1 VKRVLLAAAVLVAA
15 VAVLAFFTVPP
26 RRLQLQAAADGTVPG
41 ILHVHSNRSD
51 GRSSP
56 DEIAAAAARAGLKFV
71 VFADHGDATRAPD
84 PPTYRSGVLC
94 LDGVEISTN
103 QGHYVAIG
111 LPAAPYPLAG
121 DARDVVEDV
130 KRLGGFGIAAHPD
143 SPNPQLAWREWTAPF
158 DGIELFNPDT
168 SWRLLE
174 SERGAAAKGELVT
187 ALVDYAFRPAETIA
201 GHLRESRA
209 IASWQALAA
218 RRPVVAIAGVDA
230 HAKLLMSR
238 ADDSPY
244 ALPFFGYDVLFAL
257 MSVRVSVENPLTGNA
272 AADAAALLDGIRA
285 GHLYTVVDGLAT
297 PPSFD
302 FVAANGQD
310 TVREGDAVQAGGAVS
325 LHVRSNAPAS
335 YTTIVHRGT
344 GVLASARDAGDWTVH
359 ASAEPAVYWVEIAA
373 PHQPSPI
380 TWLRSNP
387 IYVRGPAAKPDTP
400 APRAAQTV
408 TTLFDGTSADDWA
421 IEHDPASLAAVEV
434 AGSPSGNELR
444 LRYGLGGG
452 TPASQFVALTHKTPN
467 GIAAATR
474 LAFTVRAEKPARIS
488 VQLRA
493 KTYYRWQRSIYVD
506 STAREQAVRL
516 DDVTPVGVTPPPAP
530 PLDDI
535 IGVMFV
541 VDVTNSKPGTSA
553 RLWLANVRFER

>member
-1 VKRVLLAAAVLVAA
+1 VAA

-26 RRLQLQAAADGTVPG
+26 RRLQLQASDDGTIPG

-56 DEIAAAAARAGLKFV
+56 DDIAAAAARAGLKFI
-71 VFADHGDATRAPD
+71 VFTDHGDATRPPD
-84 PPTYRSGVLC
+84 RPTYRSGVLC

-111 LPAAPYPLAG
+111 MPAAPYPLAG
-121 DARDVVEDV
+121 EARDVVEDV

-158 DGIELFNPDT
+158 DGIELLNPDT
-168 SWRLLE
+168 SWRLLA
-174 SERGAAAKGELVT
+174 SEPGVGSKGELVS
-187 ALVDYAFRPAETIA
+187 ALADYAFRPSETIA
-201 GHLRESRA
+201 SHLRESRA

-230 HAKLLMSR
+230 HAKLLMTR
-238 ADDSPY
+238 ADDSWY
-244 ALPFFGYDVLFAL
+244 ALPFFGYDVTFTT
-257 MSVRVSVENPLTGNA
+257 MSVRVSTGNPLTGNA

-302 FVAANGQD
+302 FVAANSQN
-310 TVREGDAVQAGGAVS
+310 TVREGDTLEAGGAVS
-325 LHVRSNAPAS
+325 IHIRSNAPSS

-344 GVLASARDAGDWTVH
+344 GVLASARDAADWTVH
-359 ASAEPAVYWVEIAA
+359 AGEEPAVYWVEIAA
-373 PHQPSPI
+373 PHQPAPI

-387 IYVRGPAAKPDTP
+387 VYVRGPAEKAAAAERPAAK
-400 APRAAQTV
+400 TV
-408 TTLFDGTSADDWA
+408 TTLFDGSSADGWDV
-421 IEHDPASLAAVEV
+421 EHDPASLAAFEV
-434 AGSPSGNELR
+434 AESPSGNELR
-444 LRYGLGGG
+444 LRYGLAGG
-452 TPASQFVALTHKTPN
+452 TPGPQVVALAHKTPN
-467 GIAAATR
+467 GIAAADR
-474 LAFTVRAEKPARIS
+474 LTFTVRAEKPMRIS

-493 KTYYRWQRSIYVD
+493 KNYYRWQRSIYVD
-506 STAREQAVRL
+506 ATPREQSVRL
-516 DDVTPVGVTPPPAP
+516 DDVTPVGAVPPSP
-530 PLDDI
+530 PLSDI

-541 VDVTNSKPGTSA
+541 IDVTNSKPGTSGRVWFSGV
-553 RLWLANVRFER
+553 RLQR